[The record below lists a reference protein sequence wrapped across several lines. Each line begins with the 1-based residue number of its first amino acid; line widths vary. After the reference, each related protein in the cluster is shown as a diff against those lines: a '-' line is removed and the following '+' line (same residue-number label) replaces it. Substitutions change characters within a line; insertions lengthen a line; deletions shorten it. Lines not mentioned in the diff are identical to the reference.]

1 MPITESVKAGTL
13 PRPGPIGRAV
23 RLLMG
28 FLVLSQ
34 LVQILTQ
41 WEGLLAVRRGSDLT
55 SSFMLLLV
63 LTFFFFGEVHRRG
76 CGLESAR
83 GGQLVLFFLAVT
95 VVTFDLLLYRDWWGP
110 PFGVLVLVL
119 TTYVL
124 GHLGVSF
131 LVAAAFRTP
140 G

>member
-76 CGLESAR
+76 FGLESAR